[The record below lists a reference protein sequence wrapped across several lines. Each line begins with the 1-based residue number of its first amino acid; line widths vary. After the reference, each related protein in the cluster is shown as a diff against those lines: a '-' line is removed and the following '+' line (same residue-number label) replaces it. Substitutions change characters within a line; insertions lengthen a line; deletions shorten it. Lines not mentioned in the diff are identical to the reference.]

1 MDGLDFEQSDYFRE
15 ETLSEVNSCQGD
27 TAAPRRPGSDKEAAA
42 RLLRRDM
49 DPYEWQNKTAG
60 TWATMVWI
68 GSGLFLYL
76 TTKDASLLSWSA
88 LVFFV
93 VGMFAA
99 ATIFGVGFYLLQRGI
114 GKALVK
120 VVKTPTPS
128 VATAV
133 RAIGLVLLII
143 ETVIIYVAAS
153 WVFHAIT

>member
-1 MDGLDFEQSDYFRE
+1 MIQ
-15 ETLSEVNSCQGD
+15 
-27 TAAPRRPGSDKEAAA
+27 EAAA
-42 RLLRRDM
+42 TLLRRDM

-128 VATAV
+128 VATAI

-153 WVFHAIT
+153 WVFHTIT

>member
-1 MDGLDFEQSDYFRE
+1 VIQ
-15 ETLSEVNSCQGD
+15 
-27 TAAPRRPGSDKEAAA
+27 EAAA

-99 ATIFGVGFYLLQRGI
+99 ATIFGVGFYLLQRAI
-114 GKALVK
+114 GKALVI
-120 VVKTPTPS
+120 VKTPTPS
-128 VATAV
+128 VATAI

-143 ETVIIYVAAS
+143 ETVIVYVAAS

>member
-1 MDGLDFEQSDYFRE
+1 MIQ
-15 ETLSEVNSCQGD
+15 
-27 TAAPRRPGSDKEAAA
+27 EAAA

-99 ATIFGVGFYLLQRGI
+99 ATIFGVGFYLLQLGI

-128 VATAV
+128 VATAI

-153 WVFHAIT
+153 WVFHTIT

>member
-1 MDGLDFEQSDYFRE
+1 VTR
-15 ETLSEVNSCQGD
+15 
-27 TAAPRRPGSDKEAAA
+27 RRPGSPVVIQEAAA

-128 VATAV
+128 VATAI

>member
-1 MDGLDFEQSDYFRE
+1 VIQ
-15 ETLSEVNSCQGD
+15 
-27 TAAPRRPGSDKEAAA
+27 EAAA

-128 VATAV
+128 VATAI

>member
-1 MDGLDFEQSDYFRE
+1 
-15 ETLSEVNSCQGD
+15 
-27 TAAPRRPGSDKEAAA
+27 
-42 RLLRRDM
+42 
-49 DPYEWQNKTAG
+49 
-60 TWATMVWI
+60 MVWI

-99 ATIFGVGFYLLQRGI
+99 ATIFGVGFYLLQRAI
-114 GKALVK
+114 GKALVI
-120 VVKTPTPS
+120 VKTPTPS
-128 VATAV
+128 VATAI

>member
-1 MDGLDFEQSDYFRE
+1 MIQ
-15 ETLSEVNSCQGD
+15 
-27 TAAPRRPGSDKEAAA
+27 EAAA

-128 VATAV
+128 VATAI

-143 ETVIIYVAAS
+143 ETVIIYVAAN

>member
-1 MDGLDFEQSDYFRE
+1 VIQ
-15 ETLSEVNSCQGD
+15 
-27 TAAPRRPGSDKEAAA
+27 EAAA
-42 RLLRRDM
+42 TLLRRDM

-128 VATAV
+128 VATAI

-153 WVFHAIT
+153 WVFHTIT

>member
-1 MDGLDFEQSDYFRE
+1 VIQ
-15 ETLSEVNSCQGD
+15 
-27 TAAPRRPGSDKEAAA
+27 EAAA

-99 ATIFGVGFYLLQRGI
+99 ATIFGVGFYLLQLGI

-120 VVKTPTPS
+120 VVKTPTQS
-128 VATAV
+128 VATAI

-153 WVFHAIT
+153 WVFHTIT

>member
-1 MDGLDFEQSDYFRE
+1 
-15 ETLSEVNSCQGD
+15 
-27 TAAPRRPGSDKEAAA
+27 
-42 RLLRRDM
+42 M

-128 VATAV
+128 VATAI

-143 ETVIIYVAAS
+143 ETVIIYVAAN

>member
-1 MDGLDFEQSDYFRE
+1 MIQ
-15 ETLSEVNSCQGD
+15 
-27 TAAPRRPGSDKEAAA
+27 EAAA

-99 ATIFGVGFYLLQRGI
+99 ATIFGVGFYLLQLGI

-128 VATAV
+128 VATAI

-153 WVFHAIT
+153 WVYHAIT

>member
-1 MDGLDFEQSDYFRE
+1 
-15 ETLSEVNSCQGD
+15 
-27 TAAPRRPGSDKEAAA
+27 
-42 RLLRRDM
+42 M
-49 DPYEWQNKTAG
+49 DPYEWQNRTAG
-60 TWATMVWI
+60 TWATVVWI

-99 ATIFGVGFYLLQRGI
+99 ATICGVGFYLLQRGVD
-114 GKALVK
+114 KVFAK

-128 VATAV
+128 VATAI
-133 RAIGLVLLII
+133 RAIGLVLFII
-143 ETVIIYVAAS
+143 ETAIVYVAAS

>member
-1 MDGLDFEQSDYFRE
+1 MTR
-15 ETLSEVNSCQGD
+15 
-27 TAAPRRPGSDKEAAA
+27 RRPGSPVVIQEAAA
-42 RLLRRDM
+42 RLLRLDM

-99 ATIFGVGFYLLQRGI
+99 ATIFGVGFYLLQLGI

-128 VATAV
+128 VATAI

-153 WVFHAIT
+153 WVFHTIT

>member
-1 MDGLDFEQSDYFRE
+1 
-15 ETLSEVNSCQGD
+15 
-27 TAAPRRPGSDKEAAA
+27 
-42 RLLRRDM
+42 M

-60 TWATMVWI
+60 TWATVVWI

-99 ATIFGVGFYLLQRGI
+99 ATIFGVGFYLLQLGI

-128 VATAV
+128 VATAI

>member
-1 MDGLDFEQSDYFRE
+1 VIQ
-15 ETLSEVNSCQGD
+15 
-27 TAAPRRPGSDKEAAA
+27 EAAA

-99 ATIFGVGFYLLQRGI
+99 ATIFGVGFYLLQLGI

-128 VATAV
+128 VATAI

-153 WVFHAIT
+153 WVFHTIT

>member
-1 MDGLDFEQSDYFRE
+1 VIQ
-15 ETLSEVNSCQGD
+15 
-27 TAAPRRPGSDKEAAA
+27 EAAA

-128 VATAV
+128 VATAI

-153 WVFHAIT
+153 WVFHTIT

>member
-1 MDGLDFEQSDYFRE
+1 MIQ
-15 ETLSEVNSCQGD
+15 
-27 TAAPRRPGSDKEAAA
+27 EAAA

-99 ATIFGVGFYLLQRGI
+99 ATIFGVGFYLLQLGI

-153 WVFHAIT
+153 WVFHTIT

>member
-1 MDGLDFEQSDYFRE
+1 VIQ
-15 ETLSEVNSCQGD
+15 
-27 TAAPRRPGSDKEAAA
+27 EAAA

-99 ATIFGVGFYLLQRGI
+99 ATIFGVGFYLLQRGLD
-114 GKALVK
+114 KALAKIVK
-120 VVKTPTPS
+120 APTPS
-128 VATAV
+128 MASATGSIAW
-133 RAIGLVLLII
+133 VLLII
-143 ETVIIYVAAS
+143 ETVIIYLTAR

>member
-1 MDGLDFEQSDYFRE
+1 
-15 ETLSEVNSCQGD
+15 
-27 TAAPRRPGSDKEAAA
+27 
-42 RLLRRDM
+42 M

-60 TWATMVWI
+60 TWATVVWI

-99 ATIFGVGFYLLQRGI
+99 ATIFGVGFYLLQRGL

-120 VVKTPTPS
+120 LVKTPTPN
-128 VATAV
+128 VASGSIAW
-133 RAIGLVLLII
+133 VLLII
-143 ETVIIYVAAS
+143 ETVIIYAAAS

>member
-1 MDGLDFEQSDYFRE
+1 
-15 ETLSEVNSCQGD
+15 
-27 TAAPRRPGSDKEAAA
+27 
-42 RLLRRDM
+42 M

-60 TWATMVWI
+60 TWATVVWI

-120 VVKTPTPS
+120 VVKTPTP
-128 VATAV
+128 TAI

-143 ETVIIYVAAS
+143 ETVIIYVTARR
-153 WVFHAIT
+153 VFHAIT

>member
-1 MDGLDFEQSDYFRE
+1 MIQ
-15 ETLSEVNSCQGD
+15 
-27 TAAPRRPGSDKEAAA
+27 EAAA